1 MTDDASN
8 PRAALIVADMQQG
21 VVQRVGDHAAELLG
35 TLADAIDAARAAGV
49 PVVYV
54 VAGFRPGHPEVSP
67 RNKMFAPIAE
77 AGGFADGSDGV
88 RIHPTV
94 APRDGD
100 VVVVKRRVSA
110 FSGSDLDMVLRSRGI
125 QRLVL
130 TGVAT
135 SGVILSTVRQAS
147 DLDYEL
153 VVLSDAV
160 RDGDDEVHRVLLEKV
175 FPRQADVLT
184 VAEWADSL

>member
-54 VAGFRPGHPEVSP
+54 VVGFRPGHPEVSP

-77 AGGFADGSDGV
+77 AG
-88 RIHPTV
+88 
-94 APRDGD
+94 
-100 VVVVKRRVSA
+100 
-110 FSGSDLDMVLRSRGI
+110 
-125 QRLVL
+125 
-130 TGVAT
+130 AT
-135 SGVILSTVRQAS
+135 STRSCARGAS
-147 DLDYEL
+147 
-153 VVLSDAV
+153 SGWCSPAS
-160 RDGDDEVHRVLLEKV
+160 
-175 FPRQADVLT
+175 PPA
-184 VAEWADSL
+184 A